1 MNTEIL
7 ESFYDMAVWEMN
19 NQVINPDLLMDS
31 NIKSYILE
39 KLQQKATNYPQFLN
53 LNFKTQK
60 DFDIFNKNLIGEIYR
75 QFLNIVRAAKKYNP
89 IAKTKIEKKL
99 EKAVI
104 SYLDLKNCFTG
115 SLNAVVSVDGKKT
128 ELQDLIPAKSW
139 VSYEES
145 KSSTLFN
152 EEDIENDEIRIKNK
166 YNKREKAEEK
176 ENESLQMALF

>member
-89 IAKTKIEKKL
+89 IAKTKIEK
-99 EKAVI
+99 A
-104 SYLDLKNCFTG
+104 G
-115 SLNAVVSVDGKKT
+115 GKV
-128 ELQDLIPAKSW
+128 E
-139 VSYEES
+139 
-145 KSSTLFN
+145 
-152 EEDIENDEIRIKNK
+152 
-166 YNKREKAEEK
+166 
-176 ENESLQMALF
+176 